1 MVSALKYRPDI
12 DGLRALAVLGVVIY
26 HVDPAI
32 MPGGFF
38 GVDIFF
44 VISGYLISL
53 IIFREQINA
62 HLGFTEFY
70 GRRVRRLFPALIL
83 VLASALGFGYFA
95 LLADEY
101 EQLGRHAVSA
111 IVFLLNFRQM
121 SEAGYFDV
129 VSYGKPLLHLWS
141 LSVEEQF
148 YIVWPI
154 LFLLFRRLRFDLL
167 RALVLCAFLSF
178 AYALWLGDIAP
189 DQAYYH
195 PLTRFWELLVG
206 AAMAYLHYTK
216 GVNWLPVGWRSP
228 MARNILSASGIAL
241 VAGALLGLS
250 KNWQHPGPA
259 TLWPLVGAMALIAT
273 GPSALINRLLAVR
286 PLVLVGLISYPLY
299 LWHWPI
305 LSYIRIMESGHPIQ
319 WVLWCGAVLALALAW
334 LTYQWIELP
343 LRMTREKRRVTLY
356 LVCAMGVLLI
366 VAAAIVMQGGLPKR
380 AGLLYF
386 QAQKSQMIRE
396 ARQDQSCM
404 ALFPKNEAPVYCRQ
418 HNAGDRM
425 IAIIGDSHAHAL
437 FPGVAELAESRGYGT
452 LMLANSGCPPLIGTV
467 MGRNH
472 AERKQCARS
481 IKKIHDVLDND
492 KRVISVILVS
502 RGPQYLT
509 GLGFGAVEREY
520 TYPPIASES
529 SDDNST
535 ISNAVEVFA
544 NGLAATARH
553 VHENG
558 MRITYLL
565 QVPELGVV
573 AKDCLGRPMTL
584 HQGMN
589 KCTVEYEIYRSR
601 MHSYR
606 TLALNLATA
615 LPYLN
620 IVDAEKVFCSPT
632 TCSGLINE
640 QFLYADDNHLS
651 VTGSRKIAPLVL
663 KAALR
668 E

>member
-32 MPGGFF
+32 MPGGFL

-62 HLGFTEFY
+62 HLGFTDFY
-70 GRRVRRLFPALIL
+70 GRRIRRLFPALIL

-167 RALVLCAFLSF
+167 RALVLCAFFSF

-228 MARNILSASGIAL
+228 MARNILSASGMAL
-241 VAGALLGLS
+241 VAGALLGFS

-343 LRMTREKRRVTLY
+343 LRMTREKRRVTLF
-356 LVCAMGVLLI
+356 LVCAMGVLLM
-366 VAAAIVMQGGLPKR
+366 VAAAIAMQGGLPKR

-425 IAIIGDSHAHAL
+425 IALIGDSHAHAL

-452 LMLANSGCPPLIGTV
+452 LMLANSGCPPLIGAV

-472 AERKQCARS
+472 AERQQCARS

-535 ISNAVEVFA
+535 MSNAIEVFA

-558 MRITYLL
+558 VRVTYLL
-565 QVPELGVV
+565 QVPELGVA

-584 HQGMN
+584 RQGMN
-589 KCTVEYEIYRSR
+589 KCTVEYEVYRSR

-640 QFLYADDNHLS
+640 QLLYADDNHLS

>member
-32 MPGGFF
+32 MPGGFL

-241 VAGALLGLS
+241 VAGALLGFS

-452 LMLANSGCPPLIGTV
+452 LLLANSGCPPL
-467 MGRNH
+467 MGAVVGRTPT
-472 AERKQCARS
+472 EREQCARN
-481 IKKIHDVLDND
+481 IQKIIESLSRN
-492 KRVISVILVS
+492 KRVVSVIIAS

-509 GLGFGAVEREY
+509 GMGFGAVEKDY
-520 TYPPIASES
+520 SYPPITTQS
-529 SDDNST
+529 SDGSEAFADP
-535 ISNAVEVFA
+535 IEVFM
-544 NGLAATARH
+544 NGLVVTATHLNNR
-553 VHENG
+553 G
-558 MRITYLL
+558 MQVSYLL
-565 QVPELGVV
+565 QVPELGVS
-573 AKDCLGRPMTL
+573 AQDCLGRPL
-584 HQGMN
+584 ALFRESGS
-589 KCTVEYEIYRSR
+589 CTVDYQTYAERMRVYRDSVR
-601 MHSYR
+601 S
-606 TLALNLATA
+606 
-615 LPYLN
+615 LPAIAPFLHVVN
-620 IVDAEKVFCSPT
+620 VEQMFCNDT
-632 TCSGLINE
+632 TCSGLMNG
-640 QFLYADDNHLS
+640 QLLYADDNHLS
-651 VTGSRKIAPLVL
+651 AVGSRKIAPAVL
-663 KAALR
+663 KSALGS
-668 E
+668 